1 MSMTMWIW
9 LMMPGCAI
17 LLIIMWLIFGKDK
30 KTIPAIT
37 VSPPGGLDPL
47 EMEYAQIATITDR
60 GIFAMLMYWVSQGL
74 VGIVDHGGH
83 REGEAQQA
91 GLDDADD
98 RDNLDDGQADLHG
111 PAEDRIGV
119 RRIAE
124 LPEDAP
130 EHAKFLFEGLFR
142 RSDRVWLDKFPPEIG
157 DHKGEL
163 RDLVG
168 TRFTGKNAV
177 VQNDDMYATIIA
189 MLMMIVAIFVIDVT
203 LDVGV
208 LLPLFLGVALF
219 CGLALL
225 QNGALGFRSKYDR
238 FEIAA
243 GTIITLGVL
252 AAHLALLGWHVAGA
266 LFLLVFAGCFL
277 ICIPC
282 IMFMERRVN
291 HRLYGQIL
299 GFRKFI
305 EMAERDRLQR
315 LASESPTYGMDI
327 LPYAMLFNM
336 GTAWTSRF
344 ENLTILGAV
353 ETMEEMTKE

>member
-9 LMMPGCAI
+9 LTMPGCAI
-17 LLIIMWLIFGKDK
+17 LLIIMWLIFGRDK

-60 GIFAMLMYWVSQGL
+60 GIFAMLMYWVSQGP
-74 VGIVDHGGH
+74 VGIVDS
-83 REGEAQQA
+83 GE
-91 GLDDADD
+91 D
-98 RDNLDDGQADLHG
+98 
-111 PAEDRIGV
+111 EDRIGV

-130 EHAKFLFEGLFR
+130 EHAKFLFKGLFR
-142 RSDRVWLDKFPPEIG
+142 KSDRVWLDKIPPEIG

-189 MLMMIVAIFVIDVT
+189 MLLMIVAIFVIDVT
-203 LDVGV
+203 LDAGV

-252 AAHLALLGWHVAGA
+252 AAHLALLGWHAAGA

-291 HRLYGQIL
+291 HKLYGQIL

-305 EMAERDRLQR
+305 EMAELDRLQM

>member
-1 MSMTMWIW
+1 MTMWIW

-74 VGIVDHGGH
+74 VGIVDS
-83 REGEAQQA
+83 GE
-91 GLDDADD
+91 D
-98 RDNLDDGQADLHG
+98 
-111 PAEDRIGV
+111 EDRIGV

-130 EHAKFLFEGLFR
+130 EHAKFLFDGLFR
-142 RSDRVWLDKFPPEIG
+142 KSDRVWLDKFPPEIG

-189 MLMMIVAIFVIDVT
+189 MLLMIVAIFVIDVT
-203 LDVGV
+203 LDAGV
-208 LLPLFLGVALF
+208 LLPLFLGVALV
-219 CGLALL
+219 CWLALL

-252 AAHLALLGWHVAGA
+252 AAHLALLGWHAAGA